1 MKVVALSSVEPID
14 PTASRQVKIQQNK
27 PAEPEISL
35 SLALENKIVAQ
46 KYLSLNVTI
55 SKLNKSDEILNRI
68 STNLEAAKKQ
78 LKMIEDLPSETS
90 RSVRNEIEELLAD
103 SQNAA
108 KSLEYIDIFFSES
121 QIEALQNAVKD
132 SMKFTLTEDL
142 QNAIVSVLEIVKDFK
157 KTVRNLI
164 AKFEENSRENQPTD
178 IAQAFKSYVPEDIS
192 VEDLVLAHSA

>member
-132 SMKFTLTEDL
+132 SMKFTLTADL